1 MSKKTRRKTQKLRR
15 DEPKDKDEER
25 KKEKKR
31 KEIDGSWL
39 MVELCFKGK
48 IIFWSTW
55 LFLLIM
61 IFNCLYWWRVEV
73 YVFKFNELIIM
84 GNKLID
90 WLILYSFVRN
100 TDLRFIWFNWCIRD
114 KKS

>member
-39 MVELCFKGK
+39 MVEFCFKGK
-48 IIFWSTW
+48 IIF
-55 LFLLIM
+55 
-61 IFNCLYWWRVEV
+61 
-73 YVFKFNELIIM
+73 
-84 GNKLID
+84 
-90 WLILYSFVRN
+90 
-100 TDLRFIWFNWCIRD
+100 
-114 KKS
+114 